1 MRPRLTHEEIAERT
15 AEVVNDI
22 PAGCV
27 MTYGDIA
34 ALVGTVA
41 RHVGRTL
48 ASGDLD
54 VPWWRVVNARGT
66 LPEHLQGEA
75 LARYREEGTPVRDGH
90 ADLRR
95 CRWWPDDDG
104 DGTASSMGDTEPSM
118 EA

>member
-1 MRPRLTHEEIAERT
+1 MTPRLTHAEIAERT
-15 AEVVNDI
+15 AEVVSDI

-48 ASGDLD
+48 AIGELD
-54 VPWWRVVNARGT
+54 VPWWRVVNARGL
-66 LPEHLQGEA
+66 LPEHLRSEA
-75 LARYREEGTPVRDGH
+75 LARYREEGTPVRAGH

-95 CRWWPDDDG
+95 CRWCPDDQGPDAG
-104 DGTASSMGDTEPSM
+104 PSH
-118 EA
+118 EG